1 MTTKKTATRTTT
13 TERHTKL
20 EKRKGPLEPLHHA
33 IEETIDAAE
42 RIHKS
47 TAALPLDILAEVDI
61 FPQSARQIRETQN
74 RAIGRIY
81 RVARGINREVADLGT
96 VLAR

>member
-20 EKRKGPLEPLHHA
+20 KKRKGPLEPLHHA
-33 IEETIDAAE
+33 IEETIDVAE

-47 TAALPLDILAEVDI
+47 TAALPLDILAEAEI
-61 FPQSARQIRETQN
+61 FPQSARQIRETQDH
-74 RAIGRIY
+74 AIAVIY
-81 RVARGINREVADLGT
+81 GVARGINREVARLGT
-96 VLAR
+96 ALVQ